1 MYWQNPKRSL
11 LYLIKLAAWSK
22 NNVDFITIFKTKFN
36 GVLQTVIIRGNC
48 KSPPFVIPNEVR
60 NLKGL
65 DIKRFLPLVEM
76 TIDAFLSFA
85 IPSLIKGDIAF

>member
-1 MYWQNPKRSL
+1 M
-11 LYLIKLAAWSK
+11 
-22 NNVDFITIFKTKFN
+22 TK
-36 GVLQTVIIRGNC
+36 GGNC
-48 KSPPFVIPNEVR
+48 KSPPLVIPNEVR

-85 IPSLIKGDIAF
+85 ITSKGVKNVRS